1 MNSSDNYT
9 GGHAKSKVHDVSKE
23 EWRVILEHTIRS
35 EESLEVAALRR
46 PDRGLESDGKIQHA

>member
-23 EWRVILEHTIRS
+23 EWRVILEHTSRS
-35 EESLEVAALRR
+35 EKSLEVAALRR
-46 PDRGLESDGKIQHA
+46 PERRLESDGKNQHA